1 VSWLSWRW
9 FDPLRATTVGQ
20 WLALVQPLLVAVVRT
35 AWLAPWL
42 AWLQALMVGGNIVPL
57 LPWWMVLLAPLAGY
71 GVARLAQGQSL
82 VVGRLLV
89 GGAGIGV
96 ALGWAWLA
104 APGPWDPVQLFAP
117 TNTNLPP
124 VLFAVVGVALLWLRG
139 VQESELNWNRQRIG
153 RTFGLAL
160 AAWALLLLVDPS
172 LAAAWAG
179 WLWLLLLAG
188 LIGLALA
195 SLEQARRDGEQMG
208 PALPL
213 HKAWLGSVLGVIGLL
228 LVLGLLVAVWL
239 TPDAVI
245 ALLQPLLWVLRIV
258 GLAISYLF
266 LGLSYLLFLALMP
279 LFEWLRARMQAN
291 GREPPEQGTAMQ
303 EMLEAV
309 EAGEGIALPPELA
322 TLLPWLGALALLLI
336 VGLAAAFALRRNR
349 PRPEPV
355 SMEARESIFSMALL
369 RDQLASLWKQRRK
382 AAEGPFLSLAGE
394 VGDRQAVRKL
404 YQEFLAAQQAAGQ
417 ARSPGETA
425 VEYQR
430 RLAGQLPAVTSAL
443 VTLTTIYGQA
453 RYSNETLAHS
463 ALVSAEQAWELIRQE
478 LEQREKSNGE

>member
-1 VSWLSWRW
+1 
-9 FDPLRATTVGQ
+9 
-20 WLALVQPLLVAVVRT
+20 
-35 AWLAPWL
+35 
-42 AWLQALMVGGNIVPL
+42 
-57 LPWWMVLLAPLAGY
+57 
-71 GVARLAQGQSL
+71 
-82 VVGRLLV
+82 
-89 GGAGIGV
+89 
-96 ALGWAWLA
+96 
-104 APGPWDPVQLFAP
+104 
-117 TNTNLPP
+117 
-124 VLFAVVGVALLWLRG
+124 
-139 VQESELNWNRQRIG
+139 
-153 RTFGLAL
+153 
-160 AAWALLLLVDPS
+160 
-172 LAAAWAG
+172 
-179 WLWLLLLAG
+179 

-279 LFEWLRARMQAN
+279 LFEWLRARMQAD

-430 RLAGQLPAVTSAL
+430 RLAGQLPAVSSAL
-443 VTLTTIYGQA
+443 ATLTTIYGQA

-478 LEQREKSNGE
+478 LEQREKSNGERSNGQ